1 VIRFG
6 PAGIP
11 LSCKGRT
18 LRDGIADVHHLG
30 LTAMEVQF
38 IKVNPLTRLAL
49 DEEVGKLVRELPQQ
63 LVVSLGPADHQGG
76 APSAEALVAP
86 VRRRDSLTTLTWSL
100 AKDHADLDLTKGLA
114 RALDIDLTLHA
125 PYYVDFFGSPD
136 AREQSTRQIQWAG
149 VLAQGLG
156 ARLAVT
162 HLGFYGPGDRAA
174 SVQSLTEIVSDLS
187 SWLSHFTKGKVRLA
201 IEPSGH
207 PDVFGSREEVLE
219 LVKTV
224 KGTVPVLNLPHLAA
238 RERKSFEEPEELDP
252 VLRDFVRAT
261 DGPLYLN
268 FSGVEFYGPGE
279 FRLTPIKRGLV
290 RFDPLAELLA
300 ERDYDVT
307 VISSSPLLEH
317 DAMYMR
323 LLYERAL
330 TRRWAK
336 LHPSAAPRGA
346 VKPGARLP
354 GAPGARPPVAA
365 LARPPRPVAPAAK
378 SPAKGPS
385 GGGSPRPGRS
395 PPPRPSAARPR
406 PKPARRPPPPRK
418 GAKRASRP
426 HRAGGAR
433 ARRRR

>member
-49 DEEVGKLVRELPQQ
+49 DEEVGKLPRDIPLQ
-63 LVVSLGPADHQGG
+63 LIVSVGPGDHEGG
-76 APSAEALVAP
+76 TPSLAALTSP
-86 VRRRDSLTTLTWSL
+86 VKRRDSLTTLTWSL
-100 AKDHADLDLTKGLA
+100 AKDYADLQQTKALA
-114 RALDIDLTLHA
+114 RALDVDLTLHA
-125 PYYVDFFGSPD
+125 PYYVDFFGSAD
-136 AREQSTRQIQWAG
+136 AREQSTRQIQWSG

-162 HLGFYGPGDRAA
+162 HLGFYGGGDRGD
-174 SVQSLTEIVSDLS
+174 SIQELTQIVQDVAH
-187 SWLSHFTKGKVRLA
+187 WLSTYSKGTVRLG

-219 LVKTV
+219 LVRRV
-224 KGTVPVLNLPHLAA
+224 KGTVPVLNLPHVAA
-238 RERKSFEEPEELDP
+238 RERRSLDDPAQLDP
-252 VLRDFVRAT
+252 ILKEFVAAT

-268 FSGVEFYGPGE
+268 FSGVEYYGSGE

-300 ERDYDVT
+300 ERDYDVS

-317 DAMYMR
+317 DAMYMK

-336 LHPSAAPRGA
+336 LHAPPA
-346 VKPGARLP
+346 PKKVAPTVPEKPK
-354 GAPGARPPVAA
+354 PGARPPAK
-365 LARPPRPVAPAAK
+365 PA
-378 SPAKGPS
+378 
-385 GGGSPRPGRS
+385 
-395 PPPRPSAARPR
+395 
-406 PKPARRPPPPRK
+406 PKPAPKGRPAPARPKRRPE
-418 GAKRASRP
+418 
-426 HRAGGAR
+426 
-433 ARRRR
+433 ARRRDRRRR

>member
-49 DEEVGKLVRELPQQ
+49 DEEVGKLPRELVQQ
-63 LVVSLGPADHQGG
+63 LVVSLGPAEHQGG
-76 APSAEALVAP
+76 VPSAEALAAP
-86 VRRRDSLTTLTWSL
+86 IRRRDSLTTLTWSL
-100 AKDHADLDLTKGLA
+100 AKDHLDLDQTRGLA

-162 HLGFYGPGDRAA
+162 HLGFYGPGERAN
-174 SVQSLTEIVSDLS
+174 SVQSLTEIVTDLS
-187 SWLSHFTKGKVRLA
+187 AWLGRFTKGRVRLA

-219 LVKTV
+219 LVKKV

-252 VLRDFVRAT
+252 VLKDFVRAT

-330 TRRWAK
+330 TRRWTK
-336 LHPSAAPRGA
+336 LHPATAPRGA
-346 VKPGARLP
+346 AKPGAR
-354 GAPGARPPVAA
+354 PVASAATKAA
-365 LARPPRPVAPAAK
+365 LGPVPASARA
-378 SPAKGPS
+378 SAKGP
-385 GGGSPRPGRS
+385 GPTAPRGQRPPTRPS
-395 PPPRPSAARPR
+395 PPPRARPSRAPPR
-406 PKPARRPPPPRK
+406 PPSRKGSPPPRAV
-418 GAKRASRP
+418 G
-426 HRAGGAR
+426 RAGGGR
-433 ARRRR
+433 ARRRRR

>member
-1 VIRFG
+1 MIRFG

-38 IKVNPLTRLAL
+38 IKVNPLTRLAF
-49 DEEVGKLVRELPQQ
+49 DEEIGKVARELPLQ
-63 LVVSLGPADHQGG
+63 LVMNVGAADSQGG
-76 APSAEALVAP
+76 VPSVAALTSP
-86 VRRRDSLTTLTWSL
+86 IRKRDSLTTLTWSL
-100 AKDHADLDLTKGLA
+100 AKDYPDLQQTKALA
-114 RALDIDLTLHA
+114 RALDTDLTLHA
-125 PYYVDFFGSPD
+125 PYYVDFFGSSD

-162 HLGFYGPGDRAA
+162 HLGFYGGGDRAD
-174 SVQSLTEIVSDLS
+174 SIQELTHIVTDLS
-187 SWLSHFTKGKVRLA
+187 DWLKQYSKGSVRLA

-219 LVKTV
+219 LAHRV

-238 RERKSFEEPEELDP
+238 RERRSFEEAEQLEP
-252 VLRDFVRAT
+252 VIKEFVAAT

-268 FSGVEFYGPGE
+268 FSGVEFYGSGE

-290 RFDPLAELLA
+290 RFDPLAEILA

-317 DAMYMR
+317 DAMYMK

-336 LHPSAAPRGA
+336 LHAPPA
-346 VKPGARLP
+346 PKPVKKPV
-354 GAPGARPPVAA
+354 PP
-365 LARPPRPVAPAAK
+365 PAAK
-378 SPAKGPS
+378 GKPPARPAAKAPA
-385 GGGSPRPGRS
+385 PRPHKPSRRPPS
-395 PPPRPSAARPR
+395 PPPRRKEAR
-406 PKPARRPPPPRK
+406 
-418 GAKRASRP
+418 
-426 HRAGGAR
+426 HHAG
-433 ARRRR
+433 RRR

>member
-30 LTAMEVQF
+30 LTSMEVQF

-49 DEEVGKLVRELPQQ
+49 DEEIGKVPRELAQQ
-63 LVVSLGPADHQGG
+63 LVVSSGPAEHQGG
-76 APSAEALVAP
+76 TPSVAALTTP
-86 VRRRDSLTTLTWSL
+86 IKKRDSLTTLTWSL
-100 AKDHADLDLTKGLA
+100 AKDYPDLQQTKALA
-114 RALDIDLTLHA
+114 RALDTDLTLHA
-125 PYYVDFFGSPD
+125 PYYVDFFGSSD

-156 ARLAVT
+156 ARLTVT
-162 HLGFYGPGDRAA
+162 HLGFYGGGERAD
-174 SVQSLTEIVSDLS
+174 SIQELTEIVTDLS
-187 SWLSHFTKGKVRLA
+187 NWLKQFSKGAVRLA

-207 PDVFGSREEVLE
+207 PDVFGSREEVLD
-219 LVKTV
+219 LVHRV

-238 RERKSFEEPEELDP
+238 RERRSFDEPEQLEP
-252 VLRDFVRAT
+252 IVKEFVAAT

-268 FSGVEFYGPGE
+268 FSGVEFYGSGE

-317 DAMYMR
+317 DAMYMK

-336 LHPSAAPRGA
+336 QHAPPPPPA
-346 VKPGARLP
+346 KKP
-354 GAPGARPPVAA
+354 
-365 LARPPRPVAPAAK
+365 APAAPEK
-378 SPAKGPS
+378 PKA
-385 GGGSPRPGRS
+385 GGKA
-395 PPPRPSAARPR
+395 PPPRRPAA
-406 PKPARRPPPPRK
+406 KPARAKPSHPP
-418 GAKRASRP
+418 
-426 HRAGGAR
+426 
-433 ARRRR
+433 ARRKETRSHGGRRR

>member
-49 DEEVGKLVRELPQQ
+49 DEEVTKVSRELVQQ
-63 LVVSLGPADHQGG
+63 LVVSVGPADHQGG
-76 APSAEALVAP
+76 SPGLAALTTP
-86 VRRRDSLTTLTWSL
+86 IRRRDSVTTLTWSL
-100 AKDHADLDLTKGLA
+100 AKDYADLQQTKALA
-114 RALDIDLTLHA
+114 RALDTDLTLHA
-125 PYYVDFFGSPD
+125 PYYVDFFGSSD
-136 AREQSTRQIQWAG
+136 AREQSTRQIQWAS

-162 HLGFYGPGDRAA
+162 HLGFYGPGDRAD
-174 SVQSLTEIVSDLS
+174 SVQQLTEIVTDLS
-187 SWLSHFTKGKVRLA
+187 DWLSKFSKGTVRLA

-219 LVKTV
+219 LVRRV
-224 KGTVPVLNLPHLAA
+224 RGTVPVLNLPHIAA
-238 RERKSFEEPEELDP
+238 RERTTFETPEQLEPL
-252 VLRDFVRAT
+252 LRQFVAAT
-261 DGPLYLN
+261 NGPLYLN

-290 RFDPLAELLA
+290 RFDPVAELLG

-317 DAMYMR
+317 DAMYMK

-330 TRRWAK
+330 TRRWTK
-336 LHPSAAPRGA
+336 LHAP
-346 VKPGARLP
+346 
-354 GAPGARPPVAA
+354 
-365 LARPPRPVAPAAK
+365 
-378 SPAKGPS
+378 
-385 GGGSPRPGRS
+385 
-395 PPPRPSAARPR
+395 PPPRPAPKAPPARPVGAPAPGKRPR
-406 PKPARRPPPPRK
+406 PPARRPAPRPGK
-418 GAKRASRP
+418 HRP
-426 HRAGGAR
+426 KEGRSHGRP
-433 ARRRR
+433 RRR

>member
-38 IKVNPLTRLAL
+38 IKVNPLTRLVL
-49 DEEVGKLVRELPQQ
+49 DEEVGKVARELVQQ
-63 LVVSLGPADHQGG
+63 LVVNVGSGEHQGG
-76 APSAEALVAP
+76 APSLEALTAP
-86 VRRRDSLTTLTWSL
+86 IKRRSSLTTLTWSL
-100 AKDHADLDLTKGLA
+100 AKDYADLQQTKALA
-114 RALDIDLTLHA
+114 RALDVDLTLHA
-125 PYYVDFFGSPD
+125 PYYVDFFGSAD

-149 VLAQGLG
+149 ALAEGLG

-162 HLGFYGPGDRAA
+162 HLGFYGPGDRAD
-174 SVQSLTEIVSDLS
+174 SVQQLTEIVVDLAE
-187 SWLSHFTKGKVRLA
+187 WTKKFSRGTVRLA

-207 PDVFGSREEVLE
+207 PDVFGSREEVLD
-219 LVKTV
+219 LVRRV
-224 KGTVPVLNLPHLAA
+224 KGIVPVLNLPHIAA
-238 RERKSFEEPEELDP
+238 RERKSFEEAEELAP
-252 VLRDFVRAT
+252 IVKEFVQAT

-300 ERDYDVT
+300 ERDYDVS

-317 DAMYMR
+317 DGMYMK

-330 TRRWAK
+330 TRRWTK
-336 LHPSAAPRGA
+336 LHAP
-346 VKPGARLP
+346 P
-354 GAPGARPPVAA
+354 
-365 LARPPRPVAPAAK
+365 
-378 SPAKGPS
+378 
-385 GGGSPRPGRS
+385 SPRPAPKPPATAAGKPS
-395 PPPRPSAARPR
+395 AKPHVPPPHPKPKPSAQRPPSK
-406 PKPARRPPPPRK
+406 PKPKEAR
-418 GAKRASRP
+418 S
-426 HRAGGAR
+426 H

>member
-1 VIRFG
+1 MIRFG

-38 IKVNPLTRLAL
+38 IKVNPLTRLAF
-49 DEEVGKLVRELPQQ
+49 DEEIGKVPRDLLLQ
-63 LVVSLGPADHQGG
+63 LVMNVGSPDHQGG
-76 APSAEALVAP
+76 TPSLPALTSP
-86 VRRRDSLTTLTWSL
+86 VKKRDSLTTLTWSL
-100 AKDHADLDLTKGLA
+100 AKDYADLQQTKALA
-114 RALDIDLTLHA
+114 RALDTDLTLHA
-125 PYYVDFFGSPD
+125 PYYVDFFGSSD

-162 HLGFYGPGDRAA
+162 HLGFYGGGDRGD
-174 SVQSLTEIVSDLS
+174 SIQELTHIVTDLS
-187 SWLSHFTKGKVRLA
+187 DWLKQYSRGSVRLA

-219 LVKTV
+219 LVHRV

-238 RERKSFEEPEELDP
+238 RERRSFEEAEQLAP
-252 VLRDFVRAT
+252 VLKEFVAAT

-268 FSGVEFYGPGE
+268 FSGVEFYGSGE

-290 RFDPLAELLA
+290 RFDPLAEILA
-300 ERDYDVT
+300 ERDYDVS

-317 DAMYMR
+317 DAMYMK

-336 LHPSAAPRGA
+336 LHAP
-346 VKPGARLP
+346 
-354 GAPGARPPVAA
+354 
-365 LARPPRPVAPAAK
+365 PAAK
-378 SPAKGPS
+378 PVKKTAPPAPERRTPAAPTARPRPSPAKG
-385 GGGSPRPGRS
+385 
-395 PPPRPSAARPR
+395 
-406 PKPARRPPPPRK
+406 KPARRPTPIAAR
-418 GAKRASRP
+418 SREVP
-426 HRAGGAR
+426 HRGGR
-433 ARRRR
+433 HR

>member
-38 IKVNPLTRLAL
+38 IKVNPLSRLVF
-49 DEEVGKLVRELPQQ
+49 DEEIGKLPRELLLQ
-63 LVVSLGPADHQGG
+63 LVMNVGPADHQGG
-76 APSAEALVAP
+76 VPSLAALTSP
-86 VRRRDSLTTLTWSL
+86 IKKRDTVTTLTWSL
-100 AKDHADLDLTKGLA
+100 AKDYPDLQQTKALA
-114 RALDIDLTLHA
+114 RALDTDLTLHA
-125 PYYVDFFGSPD
+125 PYYVDFFGSAD

-162 HLGFYGPGDRAA
+162 HLGFYGGGERAD
-174 SVQSLTEIVSDLS
+174 SIQELTHIVTDLS
-187 SWLSHFTKGKVRLA
+187 DWLKQYTKGAVRLA

-219 LVKTV
+219 MVHRV

-238 RERKSFEEPEELDP
+238 RERKSFEEPEQLEP
-252 VLRDFVRAT
+252 IIKEFVAAT

-268 FSGVEFYGPGE
+268 FSGVEFYGSGE

-290 RFDPLAELLA
+290 RFDPLAEILA

-317 DAMYMR
+317 DAMYMK

-330 TRRWAK
+330 TRRWTK
-336 LHPSAAPRGA
+336 LHAPPAPKAA
-346 VKPGARLP
+346 KK
-354 GAPGARPPVAA
+354 
-365 LARPPRPVAPAAK
+365 PVAPP
-378 SPAKGPS
+378 PAKG
-385 GGGSPRPGRS
+385 
-395 PPPRPSAARPR
+395 
-406 PKPARRPPPPRK
+406 KPAPAK
-418 GAKRASRP
+418 GAKPSKTAKAATKATRSREAKRSVAR
-426 HRAGGAR
+426 HR
-433 ARRRR
+433 

>member
-1 VIRFG
+1 MIRFG

-38 IKVNPLTRLAL
+38 IKVNPLTRAVL
-49 DEEVGKLVRELPQQ
+49 DEELGKPARDLVQQ
-63 LVVSLGPADHQGG
+63 LVVGVGPSEDQSSE
-76 APSAEALVAP
+76 PNVVALTSPLKKRSSV
-86 VRRRDSLTTLTWSL
+86 TTLTWSL
-100 AKDHADLDLTKGLA
+100 AKDYADLQQTRALA
-114 RALDIDLTLHA
+114 RALDTDLTLHA
-125 PYYVDFFGSPD
+125 PYYVDFFGSSD

-156 ARLAVT
+156 ARLVVT
-162 HLGFYGPGDRAA
+162 HLGFYGSGDRED
-174 SVQSLTEIVSDLS
+174 SIHQLTETVSELS
-187 SWLSHFTKGKVRLA
+187 DWLHRYTKGTVRLA

-219 LVKTV
+219 LVRRV
-224 KGTVPVLNLPHLAA
+224 KGTVPVLNLPHIAA
-238 RERKSFEEPEELDP
+238 RERTSFEEAEDLDP
-252 VLRDFVRAT
+252 VVREFVRAT

-290 RFDPLAELLA
+290 RFDPLAEILS

-317 DAMYMR
+317 DAMYMK

-330 TRRWAK
+330 TRRWSK
-336 LHPSAAPRGA
+336 LHAPPAPRA
-346 VKPGARLP
+346 PPKPP
-354 GAPGARPPVAA
+354 APP
-365 LARPPRPVAPAAK
+365 
-378 SPAKGPS
+378 
-385 GGGSPRPGRS
+385 
-395 PPPRPSAARPR
+395 AARPV
-406 PKPARRPPPPRK
+406 PKPKVPAKARPAPSRAAARRPHPRRAAP
-418 GAKRASRP
+418 AKRRP
-426 HRAGGAR
+426 EVRHGGH
-433 ARRRR
+433 RRR